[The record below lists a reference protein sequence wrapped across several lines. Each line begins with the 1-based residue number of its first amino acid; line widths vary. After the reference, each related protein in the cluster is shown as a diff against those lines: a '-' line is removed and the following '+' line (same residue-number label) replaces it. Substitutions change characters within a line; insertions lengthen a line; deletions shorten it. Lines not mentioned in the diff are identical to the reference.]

1 MALMIPPC
9 QAFPGILITRK
20 FNMRMVMLL
29 IVLAIIGLT
38 LTRWL
43 GHKPPPPPVSQ
54 ATSDHAA
61 PPAAPTRPEDLKAFE
76 KDLNRFMQDA
86 ARQRQENAP

>member
-1 MALMIPPC
+1 
-9 QAFPGILITRK
+9 
-20 FNMRMVMLL
+20 MRMVMLL

-61 PPAAPTRPEDLKAFE
+61 PPAATLGDRGPATQTPSYDGRHTWRLDVHMP
-76 KDLNRFMQDA
+76 
-86 ARQRQENAP
+86 